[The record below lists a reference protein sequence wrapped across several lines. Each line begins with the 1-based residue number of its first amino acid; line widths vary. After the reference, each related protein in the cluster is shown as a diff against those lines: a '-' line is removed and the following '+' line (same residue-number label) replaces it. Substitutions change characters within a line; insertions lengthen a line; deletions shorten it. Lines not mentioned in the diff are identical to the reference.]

1 MIVYQATK
9 TEFLDQVHTSDIEL
23 IVEDAFV
30 KTVGHTVSKSEIRS
44 WKESLG
50 EMATV
55 LTDKGIPDSTGVAI
69 EFNIPQTGK
78 RVDFILTGKDELEK
92 PKVIIVELKQWTS
105 AELSPKD
112 GVVVSFVGGAKR
124 EVIHPAYQAWA
135 YSALLEG
142 FNEEIYDR
150 SIKLQ
155 PCAYLH
161 NYKEDD
167 VIRHPQYAFYID
179 KAPVFLE
186 GADEREK
193 LRNFIKLHVKHGDDL
208 NLLYE
213 IDHGRIRPSKMLADS
228 LVGMMKGQRE
238 FVLIDDQKLVHETA
252 MALARKASGT
262 QKKVL
267 IVRGG
272 PGTGK
277 SVVAIN
283 LLAGLSKVGQNCRY
297 VSKNSAPRVVYQSR
311 LSGSFRPTVI
321 TNFFSSSGAF
331 IHTAPES
338 FDTLIVDEAHRLNEK
353 SGLFG
358 NLGEN
363 QVKEIIRAAN
373 CSVFFIDEDQRV
385 TLKDIGTKSVIAQ
398 FAAEAGAEL
407 VEAELAS
414 QFRCSGSD
422 GYLAWLDNTLGV
434 RKTANERLG
443 TNEFDFRVFDSPNDL
458 HEAIKERNNVNNK
471 ARVVAG
477 YCWEWKSKKSPSAV
491 DVTVPAHGYGKQWNL
506 DKDGSLWIVAPNS
519 VDEVGCIHT
528 CQGLEVDYIGVI
540 VGEDFVVRNETVV
553 CQPEKRAKHDKSIR
567 GWKTLLKSSPQ
578 DGQRMLDLVIK
589 NTYRTLMTR
598 GLKGC
603 YIYCTDKETSDYF
616 KSKLASG
623 QDPKALQIPVAKSQ
637 DAGSSGVVLPF
648 RRLAS
653 HEIQCYK
660 NCLPLLDLKIAAGGF
675 SEFQIP
681 DEAECEWVA
690 FAEMPTLQP
699 GMFVA
704 QVVGESMNK
713 KIPNGAWCLFRSA
726 RGGSR
731 TGRIVLAQHRSIHD
745 PETGG
750 SFTVKIYRSEKV
762 LDEDGGWKHSRIELH
777 PASSDASYAAI
788 IFTPEDS
795 GDVRICAEFVKV
807 LG

>member
-9 TEFLDQVHTSDIEL
+9 TEFLDQVHSSDIEL
-23 IVEDAFV
+23 IVEAAFV
-30 KTVGHTVSKSEIRS
+30 KTVGHTVSKGEIRS

-92 PKVIIVELKQWTS
+92 PRVVIVELKQWTT
-105 AELSPKD
+105 AERSPKD

-124 EVIHPAYQAWA
+124 EVIHPSYQAWA

-142 FNEEIYDR
+142 FNEEIYER
-150 SIKLQ
+150 AIKLQ

-167 VIRHPQYAFYID
+167 VIRHPQYAFYTD
-179 KAPVFLE
+179 MAPVFLE

-193 LRNFIKLHVKHGDDL
+193 LRAFIKLHVKHGDDL

-228 LVGMMKGQRE
+228 LVGMMQGQSE
-238 FVLIDDQKLVHETA
+238 FVLIDDQKLVYETA
-252 MALARKASGT
+252 MALARKASGA

-283 LLAGLSKVGQNCRY
+283 LLAGLSKLAQNCRY

-311 LSGSFRPTVI
+311 LTGSFRPNAI

-331 IHTAPES
+331 MHTAPES

-373 CSVFFIDEDQRV
+373 CSIFFIDEDQRV
-385 TLKDIGTKSVIAQ
+385 TLKDIGTNSVIAQ
-398 FAAEAGAEL
+398 FAAEADAEL

-434 RKTANERLG
+434 RETANERLG
-443 TNEFDFRVFDSPNDL
+443 PNEFDFRVFDSPNEL
-458 HEAIKERNNVNNK
+458 HELIKERNTVNNK

-477 YCWEWKSKKSPSAV
+477 YCWEWKSKKNPSAV

-540 VGEDFVVRNETVV
+540 VGDDFVVRNGVVV

-578 DGQRMLDLVIK
+578 DGRRMLDLVIK

-616 KSKLASG
+616 KSKLASA
-623 QDPKALQIPVAKSQ
+623 QEPLAQQMPAANSQ
-637 DAGSSGVVLPF
+637 DAEPSGVVLPF
-648 RRLAS
+648 RRLAA
-653 HEIQCYK
+653 HEIKRYE
-660 NCLPLLDLKIAAGGF
+660 NCVPLLDLEIAAGGF
-675 SEFQIP
+675 SAFQTANEM
-681 DEAECEWVA
+681 DCEWVA
-690 FAEMPTLQP
+690 VDGKPKPEP

-704 QVVGESMNK
+704 KVVGESMNRR
-713 KIPNGAWCLFRSA
+713 IPNGAWCLFRPA
-726 RGGSR
+726 GGGSKG
-731 TGRIVLAQHRSIHD
+731 GRIVLAQHRSIHD
-745 PETGG
+745 PEMGG
-750 SFTVKIYRSEKV
+750 SFTVKVYRSEKV
-762 LDEDGGWKHSRIELH
+762 FGADGGWSHNRIELH
-777 PASSDASYAAI
+777 PDSVDPTYKAIILTPRDSSDVKI
-788 IFTPEDS
+788 I
-795 GDVRICAEFVKV
+795 AEYVKT